1 MRLEPASR
9 LAQIFGAPRID
20 VNSFHHQAVDPVTPG
35 RHWLIAASAEDG
47 TVEALEAA
55 GERFLLGVQ
64 WHPECLEGAHRRLL
78 FGALI
83 SAAQAGPPPWV
94 TVTLI
99 ANCPAL

>member
-64 WHPECLEGAHRRLL
+64 WHPEGSFREDVYAQRL
-78 FGALI
+78 FQAFI
-83 SAAQAGPPPWV
+83 QAA
-94 TVTLI
+94 TLS
-99 ANCPAL
+99 